1 MLAKT
6 SLEIGLRE
14 KGHFESKG
22 AVRHRL
28 DNIPD
33 RGAALQEDTK
43 TSVRPRRRVWPL
55 AASILA
61 YQLASTRQPLTMTA
75 WP

>member
-14 KGHFESKG
+14 KGTFRIKG

-33 RGAALQEDTK
+33 RGAALQADTK
-43 TSVRPRRRVWPL
+43 TGMVQEEGTVQP
-55 AASILA
+55 
-61 YQLASTRQPLTMTA
+61 TRTVPSS
-75 WP
+75 